1 MAGQISDMS
10 FSARMMEG
18 TDAIP
23 RAEEMILDRVE
34 YLIAQDGMTRY
45 MAGRNLRMLNFWTKF
60 TQSASEKQARK
71 FYDDIMKASD
81 LGAASDDTF
90 AALAEIKSRAK
101 GTRETIQQLK
111 ANNPDFMK
119 SVRLAWELTDGD
131 VSSISKMNTYFQNLW
146 WFWNKAFINT
156 NGIESLTKQAID
168 GIVYN
173 NMLSAFATP
182 LRAVESTLNAATVP
196 LNVGI
201 GGLARGDL
209 GPMRK
214 MGFMY
219 SRWFDIMK
227 NSTNYAKQVFRRSG
241 MTAEELPLFDS
252 SVKLAN
258 QKQLEFMMRE
268 TGEAYAKRGEF
279 GPMAVYEQVKTLTEL
294 ANHPWLSLIPRGL
307 QTLDGFNTA
316 MLAQFESYGR
326 AFDEVS
332 DFGRRAVDPEMFRKV
347 GEANYSKYFDADT
360 DLITD
365 EGIKVAAGE
374 INYNKNSQLTKFFG
388 DLTRT
393 IPAIKPYLMFTRT
406 PINELDFMMKY
417 EPFGAYARKLGKY
430 SLPFDSPKLSKD
442 QVIQALRE
450 DGIKAEVC

>member
-10 FSARMMEG
+10 FGARMMEG

-34 YLIAQDGMTRY
+34 YLMAQDGMTRY
-45 MAGRNLRMLNFWTKF
+45 MAGRNLRMLNFWSNA
-60 TQSASEKQARK
+60 TQSANEKQARR
-71 FYDDIMKASD
+71 YYEDIMKASD

-101 GTRETIQQLK
+101 GTRQTLENLK
-111 ANNPDFMK
+111 AKNPEFMK
-119 SVRLAWELTDGD
+119 PIRLAWELSDGD
-131 VSSISKMNTYFQNLW
+131 VNTISKLNTYFENLGG
-146 WFWNKAFINT
+146 FTNKAFVNT

-219 SRWFDIMK
+219 SRWFDILK
-227 NSTNYAKQVFRRSG
+227 NSAQYSKQIFRRSG
-241 MTAEELPLFDS
+241 LSADELPLFDS

-258 QKQLEFMMRE
+258 QKQMQFMQE
-268 TGEAYAKRGEF
+268 TAEAYAKRGEY
-279 GPMAVYEQVKTLTEL
+279 GPMAVYEQLNTLNDL
-294 ANHPWLSLIPRGL
+294 ANHPWLSLIPRSL
-307 QTLDGFNTA
+307 QTLDGFNTSI
-316 MLAQFESYGR
+316 LAQFESYGA

-332 DFGRRAVDPEMFRKV
+332 DFGRRAVDYDAFRKI
-347 GEANYSKYFDADT
+347 GEANYSKYFDADS

-365 EGIKVAAGE
+365 AGIK
-374 INYNKNSQLTKFFG
+374 S
-388 DLTRT
+388 
-393 IPAIKPYLMFTRT
+393 
-406 PINELDFMMKY
+406 
-417 EPFGAYARKLGKY
+417 
-430 SLPFDSPKLSKD
+430 SSW
-442 QVIQALRE
+442 
-450 DGIKAEVC
+450 